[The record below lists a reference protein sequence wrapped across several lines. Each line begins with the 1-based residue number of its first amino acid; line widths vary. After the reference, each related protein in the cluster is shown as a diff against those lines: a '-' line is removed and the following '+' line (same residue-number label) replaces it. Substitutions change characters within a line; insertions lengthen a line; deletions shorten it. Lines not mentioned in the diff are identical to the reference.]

1 MAQLFRGRADGD
13 SSAALDRELDSLETQ
28 IQSASPGYETQ
39 YLIRAGNLCAEAD
52 QPARALVYF
61 GRAIDAYLESGRFQ
75 AAEVL
80 CRKGL
85 QIAPDAVRAR
95 CTIAGIAIGKGY
107 LEEPIEA
114 IADYVAAARQAGNE
128 KLAVKQLLMM
138 AEASTDPEVRES
150 IAQHLLELGEE
161 AESDRIFGAVLAE
174 RNGLRP
180 APERDE
186 TRIWSK
192 LLRAALMGPE
202 ELEQQ
207 QVRGQG
213 DGADG
218 DLPALTGDNS

>member
-80 CRKGL
+80 CRKVL
-85 QIAPDAVRAR
+85 QIVPGAVRAR
-95 CTIAGIAIGKGY
+95 CTIAWIAIGKGY
-107 LEEPIEA
+107 LEEPVEA

-128 KLAVKQLLMM
+128 KLAAKQLLMM
-138 AEASTDPEVRES
+138 AEASTDPEVRDA

-186 TRIWSK
+186 ARIWSK

-207 QVRGQG
+207 QVRGHG
-213 DGADG
+213 DGPDG
-218 DLPALTGDNS
+218 DLPALTGDNT